1 MNGYEFTPFPEKTP
15 ETQPAFSGGPTQ
27 PPLKPPKLTARDML
41 DPGQPGDRIFVSDY
55 IEVKELA
62 GLLGLKPYKVVAD
75 VLALG
80 IFKHADELI
89 DFSTAATIGGR
100 HGFLVER
107 VL

>member
-1 MNGYEFTPFPEKTP
+1 
-15 ETQPAFSGGPTQ
+15 
-27 PPLKPPKLTARDML
+27 ML
-41 DPGQPGDRIFVSDY
+41 DPGQPGERIFVPDY

-62 GLLGLKPYKVVAD
+62 GLLELKPYKVVAD